1 VALWTSI
8 LSRQKMFV
16 LRFILLIGIFG
27 SIIGLSEASDLEHIG
42 EDCWGDCNAEQ
53 GQCNWCGY
61 DGWCC
66 RKDWTGNGCDGTF
79 GGENQHV
86 CVQKPCGGSQQ
97 QCTPFHECDEV
108 VELDHIHRSWKTSRS
123 EQRDAGYALDALK
136 CGGDS
141 DDTYCCATGGDGFGS
156 NLTNPN
162 DFLAGYKISGG
173 EVLREFTAEDFAE
186 CFAEC
191 QISEACGAWGYDS
204 DTNRCTL
211 SSLDSCCADSQFPVR
226 ADSMLSGSTCSERSL
241 DDCACDPTVH
251 CSYYK
256 ITPQNYNPTAVI
268 TTIKQAYRS
277 RLQCVWKYQK
287 FGRRR
292 RSWRCVPPS

>member
-1 VALWTSI
+1 
-8 LSRQKMFV
+8 MFV

-27 SIIGLSEASDLEHIG
+27 SVIGLSEALDFTQQL
-42 EDCWGDCNAEQ
+42 
-53 GQCNWCGY
+53 
-61 DGWCC
+61 
-66 RKDWTGNGCDGTF
+66 
-79 GGENQHV
+79 
-86 CVQKPCGGSQQ
+86 CGGSQQ
-97 QCTPFHECDEV
+97 RCTPFYECDEV
-108 VELDHIHRSWKTSRS
+108 VELDHIFRSWKTRRS
-123 EQRDAGYALDALK
+123 KRRDAGYALDALK
-136 CGGDS
+136 CGDDS

-156 NLTNPN
+156 NLPNPN

-173 EVLREFTAEDFAE
+173 RVLREFTAEDFAE
-186 CFAEC
+186 CFAVC
-191 QISEACGAWGYDS
+191 QTSEDCGAWEYDS

-211 SSLDSCCADSQFPVR
+211 SHLDTCCADSQFTVG

-241 DDCACDPTVH
+241 CGAGGYLCDPTVK
-251 CSYYK
+251 CNSYHK
-256 ITPQNYNPTAVI
+256 TLPKSYNPTAVI